1 MRIAAEREGGRAR
14 LTLEGRLDREW
25 AERLAHA
32 LEELLRDGV
41 RSLNIDL
48 GQVTYVS
55 SAATTV
61 LSRCQRELALLRGE
75 VRFTAVPEA
84 VTRMFGI
91 VGWAPESDGGGAAAL
106 NKSLRQSS
114 WNAALDLA
122 SSGRRDMGSAGQ
134 VEVSAA
140 HPAGALSCRIIGDPA
155 RLAADP
161 IGERD
166 CLQVALPSDAF
177 ALGIGAIG
185 DDYAVGHGRLGELA
199 AVAGCI
205 AHFPGDGARL
215 ADYVVGAGPVPPR
228 AVLGLGLVCD
238 GAFSHLLRFSPHRNA
253 GAVPL
258 SDLAAGALKAT
269 GSTVAGLV
277 VAGETAG
284 VLGTRLRRSPTAGP
298 LHFDVPGVRDW
309 LSFSPEPTYPRAT
322 AIIIGV
328 VARTPPATLAAH
340 LRPLTVT
347 RRLWGHFH
355 AAVFS
360 YRPLPQRTVE
370 LAALARTLFT
380 EHQLRDVLHLLWDF
394 RGVTDAAET
403 TLVRGVAWTGPITRL
418 A

>member
-1 MRIAAEREGGRAR
+1 MRIAAERGGGSAR

-41 RSLNIDL
+41 RSLDIDL
-48 GQVTYVS
+48 ERVTYVS

-75 VRFTAVPEA
+75 VRFTAVPAA
-84 VTRMFGI
+84 VNRMFDI
-91 VGWAPESDGGGAAAL
+91 AGWAPMAGGREAAAL
-106 NKSLRQSS
+106 NESLRRSS
-114 WNAALDLA
+114 WKAALDLA
-122 SSGRRDMGSAGQ
+122 SGSRPDMGSAGQ

-140 HPAGALSCRIIGDPA
+140 HPDGSLSCRVIGDPA
-155 RLAADP
+155 RLGTAAL
-161 IGERD
+161 GERD
-166 CLQVALPSDAF
+166 CATLPVTGETF

-185 DDYAVGHGRLGELA
+185 DEYAIGHGRLGELA
-199 AVAGCI
+199 AVAGCV

-215 ADYVVGAGPVPPR
+215 ADYVVGAGSVPPQ
-228 AVLGLGLVCD
+228 ALLGLGLVCE
-238 GAFSHLLRFSPHRNA
+238 GGFSHLLRFSPYREA

-258 SDLAAGALKAT
+258 SDLAAAALKAT
-269 GSTVAGLV
+269 GSATAGLV

-284 VLGTRLRRSPTAGP
+284 VLGTRLSRSPTTAP
-298 LHFDVPGVRDW
+298 VSFDVPGVRDW

-322 AIIIGV
+322 AIITGV
-328 VARTPPATLAAH
+328 VARTPDPALAPH

-370 LAALARTLFT
+370 LGALARTLFT
-380 EHQLRDVLHLLWDF
+380 EHQLRDVLHLLCDF

-403 TLVRGVAWTGPITRL
+403 TLVRGVAWAGPISRL